1 VIRRL
6 SHSGAG
12 RAVALP
18 PLPLPCRPVRLQRSS
33 DHPVWWGRKVQ
44 RDRQG
49 KRAPQGRQV
58 GLVRQAP
65 QVQMAQQEPLALLEP
80 MERQAPKAPL
90 VQLGQQAQMA
100 LWGRR
105 VRKAQRAPLALLVRR
120 DPLAR
125 LAQHH
130 SAERPSCLSIV
141 WAESWSIKRR

>member
-18 PLPLPCRPVRLQRSS
+18 PLPLPCRPVRLPRSS
-33 DHPVWWGRKVQ
+33 DHPVWWGRKVL

-49 KRAPQGRQV
+49 KRVPQGRQV
-58 GLVRQAP
+58 RLVRQVL
-65 QVQMAQQEPLALLEP
+65 QVQMAQPEPLALLEP

-120 DPLAR
+120 GPLAR